1 VIHLSIQLPSITA
14 SQAYFAHRVW
24 AVSKKLHLALVAWT
38 LILARIV
45 VVSTTL
51 AILGRTSIIFVVLE
65 YRYLIDV
72 SLALAIIVRS
82 GLPNI
87 LRQTQQFTR
96 ATFGPPSRCV
106 GTCGRRKREHFDGTA
121 TDMHGMICMAA
132 NTVQQHVQSYQG
144 IHGSDTWC
152 DR

>member
-82 GLPNI
+82 GLPNVM
-87 LRQTQQFTR
+87 RQTQQSTR

-106 GTCGRRKREHFDGTA
+106 GTCGKRKREHFDGTS
-121 TDMHGMICMAA
+121 TGTPEIVCIAA
-132 NTVQQHVQSYQG
+132 
-144 IHGSDTWC
+144 DTMQ
-152 DR
+152 

>member
-1 VIHLSIQLPSITA
+1 
-14 SQAYFAHRVW
+14 
-24 AVSKKLHLALVAWT
+24 VSKKLYLALVAWM

-72 SLALAIIVRS
+72 SLALAIIVRFD
-82 GLPNI
+82 LPNI
-87 LRQTQQFTR
+87 LRQTQQYTR

-106 GTCGRRKREHFDGTA
+106 GTCGKRKREHFDGTS
-121 TDMHGMICMAA
+121 TGMSEIVYRAA
-132 NTVQQHVQSYQG
+132 ETMQ
-144 IHGSDTWC
+144 
-152 DR
+152 